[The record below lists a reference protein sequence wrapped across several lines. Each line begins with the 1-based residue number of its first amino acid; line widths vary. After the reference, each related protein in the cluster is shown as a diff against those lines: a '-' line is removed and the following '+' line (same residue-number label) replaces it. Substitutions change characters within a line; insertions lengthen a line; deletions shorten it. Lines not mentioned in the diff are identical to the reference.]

1 MKNRNG
7 LLLILAV
14 VVTVSGCTDQGGSE
28 PMENSSANTPDDMAE
43 MPVENS
49 STNSSSDVRQISVTG
64 GNYYF
69 EPSNIDV
76 EAGET
81 VRFVF
86 ENAGG
91 THDMRIPE
99 LGEGTNVIS
108 GGESESFTVTFEEE
122 GSYEFL
128 CSVGNHAQ
136 QGMTGTIQVS

>member
-1 MKNRNG
+1 MRHRTRI
-7 LLLILAV
+7 LLVLALAV
-14 VVTVSGCTDQGGSE
+14 AVSGCMNQEAEE
-28 PMENSSANTPDDMAE
+28 PVDNAPIN
-43 MPVENS
+43 N
-49 STNSSSDVRQISVTG
+49 SSDVREIVVTG

-76 EAGET
+76 EVGET

-128 CSVGNHAQ
+128 CSVSNHAE

>member
-1 MKNRNG
+1 MKQRTHA
-7 LLLILAV
+7 ILVLALAI
-14 VVTVSGCTDQGGSE
+14 TASGCINQESSE
-28 PMENSSANTPDDMAE
+28 PADNTP
-43 MPVENS
+43 VN
-49 STNSSSDVRQISVTG
+49 NSSDVREIVVTG

-108 GGESESFTVTFEEE
+108 GGESESFTVIFEEE

-128 CSVGNHAQ
+128 CSVGNHAE

>member
-1 MKNRNG
+1 MRKKNQV
-7 LLLILAV
+7 ILVLALAIAA
-14 VVTVSGCTDQGGSE
+14 SGCINQESSE
-28 PMENSSANTPDDMAE
+28 
-43 MPVENS
+43 PVENTS
-49 STNSSSDVRQISVTG
+49 VNSSSDVREITVTG

-99 LGEGTNVIS
+99 FNAGTNVIS

-128 CSVGNHAQ
+128 CSVGNHAE